1 MSLTRRLGVHN
12 ALLSFVEILVFF
24 RVISWAYFALIGLMY
39 ALFSGQVGRVSG
51 SMVAMWNFPV
61 GLSSWF
67 VVVPVWMWILM
78 GLGYLLLITIYWAPG
93 EEATSQSELKGFV
106 LFVLVGL
113 VVGGIYIQLKYQ
125 GITMV
130 AETFWGIFGPNSG

>member
-1 MSLTRRLGVHN
+1 MSLTRKLGVQN
-12 ALLSFVEILVFF
+12 PLLSFVEILVFF

-39 ALFSGQVGRVSG
+39 ALFSGQIGRVSG

-67 VVVPVWMWILM
+67 GVVPVWMWILM

-93 EEATSQSELKGFV
+93 EAATSQSELRGFV

-113 VVGGIYIQLKYQ
+113 VAGGIYIQLKYQ

-130 AETFWGIFGPNSG
+130 AETFRGIFWPNSG